1 MNNLPPPILQTETRL
16 KWLAS
21 LLYPFFLIKEKYEQ
35 YIFEKKYEAR
45 VTGQLMVLE
54 NYLNRI
60 YDTEM
65 RRIRIITKQ
74 QYEYYVPLAQE
85 HYINENKFLGLLEEN
100 AEDNYIA
107 LQGESNIDEG
117 KDFIIVTPDDTTQE
131 VKKNIFGFAKKYT
144 PLGIIL
150 QVK

>member
-1 MNNLPPPILQTETRL
+1 MNNLPPPILQTEIRL
-16 KWLAS
+16 KWLTS

-85 HYINENKFLGLLEEN
+85 HYINENKFLGLLSEKI
-100 AEDNYIA
+100 EDNYLPLA
-107 LQGESNIDEG
+107 GETNIDISN
-117 KDFIIVTPDDTTQE
+117 DFVIITPIDTTE
-131 VKKNIFGFAKKYT
+131 EIKKNIFGFAKKYT